1 MSEDEKGGSPTLN
14 SPNKIAAEAERI
26 YNEQFK
32 DRFEH
37 DHKGQ
42 FVVIDVQDGQAYLGK
57 FAEDALQE
65 AREKAPYGI
74 FHLIRIGAPT
84 ASKTSYVG
92 NHDNAWDWS
101 LRRAG

>member
-1 MSEDEKGGSPTLN
+1 MSEDEKRSSATLN

-26 YNEQFK
+26 YNKKFR
-32 DRFEH
+32 DRFEEA
-37 DHKGQ
+37 HKGQ

-57 FAEDALQE
+57 FAEDALQD

-74 FHLIRIGAPT
+74 FHLIRIGALT
-84 ASKTSYVG
+84 SSKNSYVG
-92 NHDNAWDWS
+92 NHGDAWDWS

>member
-1 MSEDEKGGSPTLN
+1 MSEDEKGGAATLN

-26 YNEQFK
+26 YNEKFK
-32 DRFEH
+32 EEFERS
-37 DHKGQ
+37 HKGK
-42 FVVIDVQDGQAYLGK
+42 FVVINVVDGEAYLGQ
-57 FAEDALQE
+57 FAEDALQD